1 MIIICLLSIF
11 ANHLKRVELVNCYQT
26 PIKLI
31 QLMKMRKELKLQK
44 KKELSLVGQKLPPN
58 TNDILDKY
66 INSELTNIEASK
78 LIEVSRGT
86 FLRLVNEYKS
96 LKS

>member
-1 MIIICLLSIF
+1 M
-11 ANHLKRVELVNCYQT
+11 N
-26 PIKLI
+26 
-31 QLMKMRKELKLQK
+31 
-44 KKELSLVGQKLPPN
+44 
-58 TNDILDKY
+58 
-66 INSELTNIEASK
+66 NSELTNIEASK